1 LAPAP
6 FWHRGCLVPVPM
18 SDLDLIESQMHP
30 GPLYREETFTDRKTA
45 TIRVLTPVTE
55 EGVFDGTRA
64 VGVLPLVFDLEAR
77 SLPDALAKFASA
89 ARAAVERALKELEE
103 LRREAASSLIVADR
117 MPGALP
123 DLRGPRR

>member
-1 LAPAP
+1 
-6 FWHRGCLVPVPM
+6 M

-55 EGVFDGTRA
+55 DGAFDGTRA
-64 VGVLPLVFDLEAR
+64 VVYQGDTQLLTNSGVLPLVFDLEAR

-117 MPGALP
+117 MPGPLP

>member
-1 LAPAP
+1 
-6 FWHRGCLVPVPM
+6 M

-45 TIRVLTPVTE
+45 TIRVLTPVT
-55 EGVFDGTRA
+55 GDGAFDATRA
-64 VGVLPLVFDLEAR
+64 VVYQGDTQLLTNSGVLPLVFDLEAR
-77 SLPDALAKFASA
+77 SLPDAMAKFASA

-117 MPGALP
+117 MPGSLP
-123 DLRGPRR
+123 NLRGPRR

>member
-1 LAPAP
+1 
-6 FWHRGCLVPVPM
+6 M
-18 SDLDLIESQMHP
+18 SDLDVIESQMHP
-30 GPLYREETFTDRKTA
+30 GALYREETFTDRKTA

-55 EGVFDGTRA
+55 EGAFDGTRA
-64 VGVLPLVFDLEAR
+64 VLYLGDTQLLTNSGVLPLVFDIEAR
-77 SLPDALAKFASA
+77 SLPDAMAKFASA

-117 MPGALP
+117 MPGTLP